1 MPRLMNKLTAKA
13 VEKKTK
19 PGLYGDGGGLTL
31 QITKAGVKSW
41 LYRYMMDG
49 KAHAMGLGP
58 VHTVTLAEARQKAT
72 EARKQ
77 VLNGINPLEAKNK
90 QKLAAQLEKAK
101 MMTFDQCAQA
111 YIEAHRAGWKNPKHA
126 TQWGTTVRTYASPVI
141 AELPVAEIDTA
152 LIVKVLEPIWNT
164 KTETAS
170 RLRGRIE
177 AILGWATTSGYRTGD
192 NPARWRGHLENLLAK
207 ISKTSRTKNFPSLP
221 WQRTGEFMQALGQR
235 DGTSARAVEFAI
247 LTASRSGEVR
257 GAKWSE
263 IDLDAKLWT
272 IPADRMK
279 AKREHE
285 VPLSDTAIKLL
296 KNLPR
301 IVGCDL
307 LFPGTKLQMLSDM
320 SLTSVIRRMNGSEA
334 TWVDREGNT
343 ITIHGFRSTFRMWAA
358 EATNYPREVAEHA
371 LAHQLP
377 DALERAYQRGTQF
390 AKRAAMMADWADFCG
405 KVANQNQVVSITKMN
420 QNDK

>member
-1 MPRLMNKLTAKA
+1 MNKLTAKA

-111 YIEAHRAGWKNPKHA
+111 YIEAHRAGWKNSKHA

-141 AELPVAEIDTA
+141 GELPVAEIDTA